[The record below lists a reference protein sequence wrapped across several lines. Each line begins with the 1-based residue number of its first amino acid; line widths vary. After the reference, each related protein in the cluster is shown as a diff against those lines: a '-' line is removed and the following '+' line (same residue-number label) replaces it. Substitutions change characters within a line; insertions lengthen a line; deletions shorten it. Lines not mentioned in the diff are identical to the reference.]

1 MRLPTLLI
9 FGVLSA
15 LLIGCTGQTAPPP
28 DPVVLVA
35 QAAQHIQ
42 EAETFAVTIE
52 RAGAPVYVD
61 ANSLINFLRANGH
74 YVAPDRVQ
82 ATVRVLFQSL
92 ASDIDVIAVGDE
104 QYFRHTVLTG
114 GQWFNGEFSPGF
126 NAEELIQSESGLA
139 RVMSA
144 IKDLELVGQASIDG
158 SAMWHLHGSAIGREV
173 AALTIDLI
181 PAQADVEV
189 DLYIRVDDTHAE
201 RMVIVQPD
209 TITADE
215 PEPSTW
221 TVEIF
226 DYNGDYAVAIP
237 DGF

>member
-1 MRLPTLLI
+1 MRFTGLIILSGLL
-9 FGVLSA
+9 VL
-15 LLIGCTGQTAPPP
+15 LMGCTEQAPPPP
-28 DPVVLVA
+28 DPLDLVT

-42 EAETFAVTIE
+42 DADTFAVTIE

-61 ANSLINFLRANGH
+61 PNGLINFLRANGH
-74 YVAPDRVQ
+74 YVAPDSVQ

-92 ASDIDVIAVGDE
+92 ASDIDVIAVGDD

-126 NAEELIQSESGLA
+126 NAEELIRSESGLV

-144 IKDLELVGQASIDG
+144 ITDLELVGQKSIDG
-158 SAMWHLHGSAIGREV
+158 TPMWHLQGSAIGSEV
-173 AALTIDLI
+173 SALTIGLI
-181 PAQADVEV
+181 PAQADVEI
-189 DLYIRVDDTHAE
+189 DLYIRVDNNHAE
-201 RMVIVQPD
+201 RMTIVQPD
-209 TITADE
+209 TVTVDE

-226 DYNGDYAVAIP
+226 DYNGAYTVEIP
-237 DGF
+237 G